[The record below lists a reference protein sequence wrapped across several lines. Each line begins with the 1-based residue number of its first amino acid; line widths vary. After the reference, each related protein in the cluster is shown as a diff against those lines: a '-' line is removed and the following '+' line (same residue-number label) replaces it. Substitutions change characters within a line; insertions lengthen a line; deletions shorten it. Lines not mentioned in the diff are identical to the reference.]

1 MAAENEP
8 MKWDAYLL
16 GRLPAEEREKLEE
29 RIFVDDSFF
38 EEIHAAEDDLILRY
52 WRGDLS
58 RSDRRSFQCEYLK
71 DAANRERA
79 EFLRDLAALHGD
91 ADGGRNRSAAR
102 WRLAL
107 PTPHWGWAALATAS
121 LLLICWFARD
131 SIRHRLLQDQ
141 ARQSA
146 ASTKTTPLPPSHGA
160 NEPQQ
165 KSPIQQVA
173 PALSFI
179 LTSAATRGDRGTVLE
194 VPPGAPSI
202 HLRLLTSAGSA
213 HSAYRIALRTADGTP
228 VWNGSPQSLD
238 SIDLP
243 AAQLANGDY
252 LLSLE
257 GKNARG
263 AFEAIEDY
271 AFRVVRR

>member
-1 MAAENEP
+1 

-29 RIFVDDSFF
+29 RIFRDDSFF

-52 WRGDLS
+52 WKGDLGKP
-58 RSDRRSFQCEYLK
+58 DRRSFEREYLK

-79 EFLRDLAALHGD
+79 EFLRDLAALHGEACD
-91 ADGGRNRSAAR
+91 RSKRSAAR
-102 WRLAL
+102 WRMAL
-107 PTPHWGWAALATAS
+107 PISRWGWAALATAALS
-121 LLLICWFARD
+121 LICWFAQD
-131 SIRHRLLQDQ
+131 SIRQRLLHNR
-141 ARQSA
+141 AGQSA
-146 ASTKTTPLPPSHGA
+146 TSTNPTPLPPSPPHGA
-160 NEPQQ
+160 IGPQQ
-165 KSPIQQVA
+165 NSPIQQVA

-179 LTSAATRGDRGTVLE
+179 LSPVATRGDRGTVLE

-202 HLRLLTSAGSA
+202 HLHLPTSAKISY
-213 HSAYRIALRTADGTP
+213 SAYRIALRTADGAL
-228 VWNGSPQSLD
+228 VWNGSSQSLD

-243 AAQLANGDY
+243 AARLANGDY
-252 LLSLE
+252 LLSVE

-263 AFEAIEDY
+263 AYEAIEDY

>member
-58 RSDRRSFQCEYLK
+58 RPDRRSFQREYLK
-71 DAANRERA
+71 DGVNRERA

-91 ADGGRNRSAAR
+91 ADGRSKRFAAR

-107 PTPHWGWAALATAS
+107 SHWGWAALATAS
-121 LLLICWFARD
+121 LVLICWFTQD
-131 SIRHRLLQDQ
+131 SIRHRLLHNQ

-146 ASTKTTPLPPSHGA
+146 ASTNTTPLPPSHEA
-160 NEPQQ
+160 NGPQQ
-165 KSPIQQVA
+165 NSPIQRVA
-173 PALSFI
+173 PALLFI
-179 LTSAATRGDRGTVLE
+179 LTPAATRGDRGTVLE
-194 VPPGAPSI
+194 VPQGAPSI
-202 HLRLLTSAGSA
+202 HLHLLTSAGSA

-228 VWNGSPQSLD
+228 VWNGSSQSLD

-243 AAQLANGDY
+243 AARLASGDY

-257 GKNARG
+257 GKDARG